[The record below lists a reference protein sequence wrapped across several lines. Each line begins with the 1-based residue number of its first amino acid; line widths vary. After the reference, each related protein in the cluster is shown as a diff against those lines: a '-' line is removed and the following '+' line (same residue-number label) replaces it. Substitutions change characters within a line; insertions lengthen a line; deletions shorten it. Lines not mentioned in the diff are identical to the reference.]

1 MVCIVRFKGLGLPCK
16 YTKRALSGKGFGLV
30 FRGFSCGGPGLGAG
44 LGFLG
49 FLDLL
54 DFLDF
59 LDFLEI
65 PARTAISWPA
75 PSCAPPAPPKRKQE
89 EPLVLGLLL
98 LASAGRF
105 LLLAAVVVLSLMALA
120 SHADSS
126 AATTVA
132 CGFGRGRS
140 GGLRLW
146 RLGFCCLVFLH
157 RCG

>member
-54 DFLDF
+54 DFQEN
-59 LDFLEI
+59 LEI
-65 PARTAISWPA
+65 PARAAISWPA
-75 PSCAPPAPPKRKQE
+75 PSRAPPAPPKRKQE

-120 SHADSS
+120 SHADGS

-132 CGFGRGRS
+132 CGFGCGRS

-157 RCG
+157 RCS

>member
-30 FRGFSCGGPGLGAG
+30 FRGFSCGGLGLGAG

-54 DFLDF
+54 DFLEN
-59 LDFLEI
+59 LEI
-65 PARTAISWPA
+65 PARAAISWPA
-75 PSCAPPAPPKRKQE
+75 PSRAPPAHPQRKQE

-120 SHADSS
+120 SHADGS
-126 AATTVA
+126 AATAVA

>member
-30 FRGFSCGGPGLGAG
+30 FRGIFLRGAGIGRGAG
-44 LGFLG
+44 LSGFSRSSRFSRESRDSGPHRHILARA
-49 FLDLL
+49 F
-54 DFLDF
+54 
-59 LDFLEI
+59 
-65 PARTAISWPA
+65 PRTA
-75 PSCAPPAPPKRKQE
+75 CPPKRKQE

-98 LASAGRF
+98 LASAGQC

-120 SHADSS
+120 SHADGS
-126 AATTVA
+126 AATAVA

-157 RCG
+157 RCGRAA

>member
-30 FRGFSCGGPGLGAG
+30 FRGIFLREAWIGRGAG
-44 LGFLG
+44 LSRFSRSSRFSRESRDSGPRRHILARAF
-49 FLDLL
+49 
-54 DFLDF
+54 
-59 LDFLEI
+59 
-65 PARTAISWPA
+65 PRTA
-75 PSCAPPAPPKRKQE
+75 CPPQKRKQE
-89 EPLVLGLLL
+89 EPLVLGFLL
-98 LASAGRF
+98 LASAGQF

-120 SHADSS
+120 SHADGS

-157 RCG
+157 RCS

>member
-54 DFLDF
+54 DFLEN
-59 LDFLEI
+59 LEI
-65 PARTAISWPA
+65 PARAAISWPA
-75 PSCAPPAPPKRKQE
+75 PSRAPPAPPKKRKQE

-98 LASAGRF
+98 LASAGQF

-120 SHADSS
+120 SHADGS

-132 CGFGRGRS
+132 CGFGCGRF

-157 RCG
+157 RCS

>member
-54 DFLDF
+54 DFLEN
-59 LDFLEI
+59 LEI
-65 PARTAISWPA
+65 PARAAISWPA
-75 PSCAPPAPPKRKQE
+75 PSRAPPAPPQKRKQE

-105 LLLAAVVVLSLMALA
+105 LLLAAVAVLSLMALA
-120 SHADSS
+120 SHADGS
-126 AATTVA
+126 AATAVA

-157 RCG
+157 RCS

>member
-1 MVCIVRFKGLGLPCK
+1 MGRG
-16 YTKRALSGKGFGLV
+16 SGWFFGDFLA
-30 FRGFSCGGPGLGAG
+30 GGPGLGAG

-54 DFLDF
+54 DFLEN
-59 LDFLEI
+59 LEI
-65 PARTAISWPA
+65 LARAAISWPA
-75 PSCAPPAPPKRKQE
+75 PSRAPPAHPKRKQE

-105 LLLAAVVVLSLMALA
+105 LLLAAIVVLSLMALA
-120 SHADSS
+120 SHADGS

-132 CGFGRGRS
+132 CGFGCGRF

-157 RCG
+157 RCS

>member
-54 DFLDF
+54 DFLEN
-59 LDFLEI
+59 LEI
-65 PARTAISWPA
+65 PARAAISWPA
-75 PSCAPPAPPKRKQE
+75 PSRAPPAHPKRKQE

-105 LLLAAVVVLSLMALA
+105 LLLAAVAVLSLMALA
-120 SHADSS
+120 SHADGS
-126 AATTVA
+126 AATAVA

-157 RCG
+157 RCGRAA

>member
-30 FRGFSCGGPGLGAG
+30 FRGIFLRGAGIGRGAG
-44 LGFLG
+44 LSGFPRCSRFSRESRDSVPRRHILARA
-49 FLDLL
+49 F
-54 DFLDF
+54 
-59 LDFLEI
+59 
-65 PARTAISWPA
+65 PRTA
-75 PSCAPPAPPKRKQE
+75 CPPKRKQE
-89 EPLVLGLLL
+89 EPLVLGFLL
-98 LASAGRF
+98 LASAGQF

-120 SHADSS
+120 SHADGS
-126 AATTVA
+126 AATAVA

-157 RCG
+157 RCS

>member
-30 FRGFSCGGPGLGAG
+30 FRGIFLREAGIGRGAG
-44 LGFLG
+44 LSRFSRSSRFSRESRDSGPRRHILARAF
-49 FLDLL
+49 
-54 DFLDF
+54 
-59 LDFLEI
+59 
-65 PARTAISWPA
+65 PRTA
-75 PSCAPPAPPKRKQE
+75 CPPKRKQV

-105 LLLAAVVVLSLMALA
+105 LLLAAVAVLSLMALA
-120 SHADSS
+120 SHADGS
-126 AATTVA
+126 AATAVA